1 MTIFTALLAILA
13 FLAVFAGLKVVQ
25 HALGALTLVK
35 TSTATL
41 SDKSLT
47 DDEKEVAVQKA
58 GIALLGRFFAI
69 TWRVVASLAASIAP
83 IYALAAMGFTTVDAV
98 FTFLSR
104 WDMIVVSTIVIGGFM
119 FWSAR
124 KPGNS
129 AYSATERVVHKLAFA
144 APFVQLT
151 AADIE
156 ETMFAKEIAAIPD
169 VPPIF
174 ITSLPRAG
182 TTILLNAMHDIPQMA
197 THTYRDM
204 PFIMAPMLGAK
215 FSSGFNK
222 TSELSERAHGDGMMV
237 GYDSPEAFEEVLWRA
252 FWPKKFSGDTI
263 ELWDKPDLN
272 SEATTFFKQHFR
284 KIIALRC
291 AGEGRYISKNNGN
304 IARLDLIPKM
314 FKNAEIIVP
323 LRDPVEHVAS
333 LMRQHENFLDQH
345 SKDPFVLRYMRDIGH
360 LEFGHLHKPFDFPE
374 FQTLADGRDPSMP
387 DYWLAYWIAAYQHVT
402 NHADHVHLVTQDM
415 ITSKGQATLDSLCE
429 KIGVD
434 AQNTDFAKHFH
445 PVTARGDAAIFD
457 KKLLKSARDV
467 FAELEASHS

>member
-13 FLAVFAGLKVVQ
+13 FLAVFTGLNVVQ
-25 HALGALTLVK
+25 HALDALALVK
-35 TSTATL
+35 SSTATL
-41 SDKSLT
+41 TDKSLT

-69 TWRVVASLAASIAP
+69 TWRVVASLAASLAP
-83 IYALAAMGFTTVDAV
+83 IYALAAMGLTTVDAV

-104 WDMIVVSTIVIGGFM
+104 WDVIVVSTIVIGGFM

-124 KPGNS
+124 KPTNS
-129 AYSATERVVHKLAFA
+129 TYSTTERAVHKLAFA

-151 AADIE
+151 AADLE
-156 ETMFAKEIAAIPD
+156 DTMFAKEIAAIPD

-182 TTILLNAMHDIPQMA
+182 TTILLNALHDIPQLA

-215 FSSGFNK
+215 LSGNSNK
-222 TSELSERAHGDGMMV
+222 TSELAERAHGDGVMV
-237 GYDSPEAFEEVLWRA
+237 GFDSPEAFEEVLWRA
-252 FWPKKFSGDTI
+252 FWPTKFAQDTI
-263 ELWDKPDLN
+263 PLWDKSDLN
-272 SEATTFFKQHFR
+272 PEATAFFKQHFR

-314 FKNAEIIVP
+314 FKGAEIIVP

-345 SKDPFVLRYMRDIGH
+345 SRDPFVLRYMRDIGH

-374 FQTLADGRDPSMP
+374 FQALADGRDPSMP
-387 DYWLAYWIAAYQHVT
+387 DYWLAYWIAAYKHVE
-402 NHADHVHLVTQDM
+402 NHADHVHLVPQGA
-415 ITSKGQATLDSLCE
+415 ITSNGQTTLDVLCE
-429 KIGVD
+429 KIGV
-434 AQNTDFAKHFH
+434 ATNKTDFAKHFH
-445 PVTARGDAAIFD
+445 PVATRGDASVFD
-457 KKLLKSARDV
+457 KGLLTVARSLFSD
-467 FAELEASHS
+467 LTKR